1 MIKNSFGSY
10 FSSYKPL
17 QLDSSK
23 FVNFSIN
30 FKEKLLS
37 ALSDD
42 IAIDDNSFFRGKLS
56 ANVKEAALQFDVPYF
71 RYEDKVFTQLR
82 FDIR

>member
-1 MIKNSFGSY
+1 M
-10 FSSYKPL
+10 

-23 FVNFSIN
+23 FVNFNIN
-30 FKEKLLS
+30 FKEKLLR

-56 ANVKEAALQFDVPYF
+56 ANVNEVAFQFDIPYIP
-71 RYEDKVFTQLR
+71 YENKVFSQIQ
-82 FDIR
+82 FDIG